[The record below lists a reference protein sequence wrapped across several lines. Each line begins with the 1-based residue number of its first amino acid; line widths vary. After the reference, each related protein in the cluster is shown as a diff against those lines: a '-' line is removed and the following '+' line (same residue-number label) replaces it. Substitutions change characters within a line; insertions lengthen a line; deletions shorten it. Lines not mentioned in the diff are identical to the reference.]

1 MRSDQEKEIRV
12 KCSENEKEFNN
23 TIKESMTNNMNNTNF
38 SPEFIKFLEYIW
50 NNENMKKVMEEY
62 SLDLNRLPMGRIT

>member
-1 MRSDQEKEIRV
+1 
-12 KCSENEKEFNN
+12 
-23 TIKESMTNNMNNTNF
+23 MNNTNF